1 MTVDSVRPSSGLL
14 TRYTKR
20 SRIELSP
27 RGVFWVAF
35 NAFFILTTAW
45 SLYNP
50 LTASPDEQSH
60 IKKAAATAY
69 GQVFNEEILVD
80 RVVDIPE
87 VYRDVSYYLC
97 NAFDRDVPISECETP
112 LVDTQESPD
121 GWVETPTPAA
131 RYNPLYYALV
141 SWPALFSHSRLGI
154 YLMRIL
160 SGALAS
166 FFLALGFRS
175 LSQAKL
181 PGVSFALAAAGLTPM
196 VFFLAGSVNPQAL
209 ELSSAFALWCQ
220 LLLVIRRTP
229 SSELGPRM
237 WLLAFIASVFANS
250 RGLTPFF
257 MTLGLLGIIALQPW
271 KQTRTV
277 IKDRR
282 SWLPILVTFLA
293 TLAASIWILATGNLT
308 SEEAPA
314 TLVTPRF
321 LAVYTLRHTDDYIV
335 HAVGSFGW
343 LHAPMP
349 LWAFMLFTSAF
360 IGALLLIWMLAKRRE
375 RLVVFSSGILFCLIV
390 PIVLHASQA
399 SSLGIMWQ
407 GRYILPMIMLIPV
420 MASYVLADYD
430 SFPEAPSARAIR
442 AWAFVF
448 WLVQAD
454 SIVFNLHR
462 QLTGVAG
469 TWKLYISPWQPPLP
483 LWTVPFVLG
492 AAGALIFFLFTR
504 GGAPSHHTAR
514 VFEDETALERDVLE
528 PAEKEAA
535 SAVEAEER
543 TR

>member
-1 MTVDSVRPSSGLL
+1 MTVDSVRPSSGVL
-14 TRYTKR
+14 TRNTKR
-20 SRIELSP
+20 SRIGLSP
-27 RGVFWVAF
+27 RGVFWIAF
-35 NAFFILTTAW
+35 SAFFILTTAW

-69 GQVFNEEILVD
+69 GQIFNEEILVD
-80 RVVDIPE
+80 RVVEVPE
-87 VYRDVSYYLC
+87 IYRDISYLIC
-97 NAFDRDVPISECETP
+97 NAFDRDMPISECETP
-112 LVDTQESPD
+112 LIDTQESPN
-121 GWVETPTPAA
+121 GWVTTDTPAA

-141 SWPALFSHSRLGI
+141 SWPALFSHSRVGI

-181 PGVSFALAAAGLTPM
+181 PGLSFTLAAAGLTPM

-209 ELSSAFALWCQ
+209 ELSSAFALWSQ
-220 LLLVIRRTP
+220 VFLVIRRTSP
-229 SSELGPRM
+229 SELGRRM
-237 WLLAFIASVFANS
+237 WLLAFIASVFANT

-257 MTLGLLGIIALQPW
+257 MTLGLFGAIALQPW
-271 KQTRTV
+271 KQTWVV

-282 SWLPILVTFLA
+282 SWGPIFVTFLA
-293 TLAASIWILATGNLT
+293 TLAASIWILKTGNLT
-308 SEEAPA
+308 SVDGPE
-314 TLVTPRF
+314 TFVTPRF
-321 LAVYTLRHTDDYIV
+321 LAMYTLRHTDEYIV
-335 HAVGSFGW
+335 HAVGTFGW
-343 LHAPMP
+343 MHAPMP
-349 LWAFMLFTSAF
+349 LWAFMLFTTAF
-360 IGALLLIWMLAKRRE
+360 IVALLLIWMLARRRE
-375 RLVVFSSGILFCLIV
+375 RLVIFSSGILFCLIV
-390 PIVLHASQA
+390 PIILHASQA
-399 SSLGIMWQ
+399 RSLGIMWQ
-407 GRYILPMIMLIPV
+407 GRYILPLIILIPV
-420 MASYVLADYD
+420 MASYVLADCD
-430 SFPEAPSARAIR
+430 SFPEVPSARAIG

-504 GGAPSHHTAR
+504 GGVPSHQAAAM
-514 VFEDETALERDVLE
+514 FEEEPTLERDVLE
-528 PAEKEAA
+528 PVEKLAVGP
-535 SAVEAEER
+535 VEAED
-543 TR
+543 TTH